1 MAPLARLAAVSFSAL
16 ALASMDD
23 IPRKMGIP
31 DWEFRVVI
39 GTTKIDYDLDKE
51 YSNRQKHGYSLES
64 AVSLLERMVFPF
76 GESLP
81 SMTSDG
87 FMEGGEV
94 RHMHMSVDDASKV
107 VLIVTTMRADE
118 TVRIISFRRA
128 SEEEREQF
136 YQNTGFRE
144 RV

>member
-1 MAPLARLAAVSFSAL
+1 
-16 ALASMDD
+16 MDE
-23 IPRKMGIP
+23 IPRKTGIP

-76 GESLP
+76 VESVP
-81 SMTSDG
+81 RVTSDG
-87 FMEGGEV
+87 FLEGGEV
-94 RHMHMSVDDASKV
+94 RHMHMSVDDSGKV
-107 VLIVTTMRADE
+107 VLMVTTMRPNE

-136 YQNTGFRE
+136 YRVTGFRE
-144 RV
+144 RE

>member
-1 MAPLARLAAVSFSAL
+1 
-16 ALASMDD
+16 MDD

-51 YSNRQKHGYSLES
+51 YSNREKHGYSLES
-64 AVSLLERMVFPF
+64 AVSLLERMVFPL
-76 GESLP
+76 GDSLP

-94 RHMHMSVDDASKV
+94 RHMHMSVDDSGKV
-107 VLIVTTMRADE
+107 VLMTTMRANE
-118 TVRIISFRRA
+118 TVRIMSFRRA

-144 RV
+144 RA

>member
-1 MAPLARLAAVSFSAL
+1 MAL
-16 ALASMDD
+16 AFMDD
-23 IPRKMGIP
+23 IAGKMRIP

-51 YSNRQKHGYSLES
+51 YSNREKHGYSLAS
-64 AVSLLERMVFPF
+64 AVSLLERIVFPF

-94 RHMHMSVDDASKV
+94 RHMHMSVDDSYNV
-107 VLIVTTMRADE
+107 VLMVTTMRDDE

>member
-1 MAPLARLAAVSFSAL
+1 
-16 ALASMDD
+16 MDD

-51 YSNRQKHGYSLES
+51 YSNREKHGYYLES

-94 RHMHMSVDDASKV
+94 RHMHMSVDDCGKV
-107 VLIVTTMRADE
+107 VLMVTTMRADE
-118 TVRIISFRRA
+118 TVRIMSFRRA

-144 RV
+144 RA

>member
-1 MAPLARLAAVSFSAL
+1 MAL
-16 ALASMDD
+16 AFMDD
-23 IPRKMGIP
+23 IAGKMRIP

-51 YSNRQKHGYSLES
+51 YSNREKHGYSLAS
-64 AVSLLERMVFPF
+64 AVSLLERIVFPF

-94 RHMHMSVDDASKV
+94 RHMHMSVDDSYNV
-107 VLIVTTMRADE
+107 VLW
-118 TVRIISFRRA
+118 
-128 SEEEREQF
+128 
-136 YQNTGFRE
+136 
-144 RV
+144 

>member
-1 MAPLARLAAVSFSAL
+1 
-16 ALASMDD
+16 MDD

-51 YSNRQKHGYSLES
+51 YSNRKKHGYSLES

-81 SMTSDG
+81 SMTSNC
-87 FMEGGEV
+87 FMQGGEV
-94 RHMHMSVDDASKV
+94 RHMHMSVDDCGKV
-107 VLIVTTMRADE
+107 VLMVTTMCADE
-118 TVRIISFRRA
+118 TVRIMSFRRA

-136 YQNTGFRE
+136 YQNTRFRE
-144 RV
+144 RA

>member
-1 MAPLARLAAVSFSAL
+1 MAL
-16 ALASMDD
+16 AFMDD
-23 IPRKMGIP
+23 IAGKMRIP

-51 YSNRQKHGYSLES
+51 YSNREKHGYSLAS
-64 AVSLLERMVFPF
+64 AVSLLERIVFPF

-94 RHMHMSVDDASKV
+94 RHMHMSVDDSYNV
-107 VLIVTTMRADE
+107 VLMVTTMRDDE
-118 TVRIISFRRA
+118 SVRIISFRRA

>member
-1 MAPLARLAAVSFSAL
+1 
-16 ALASMDD
+16 MDD

-31 DWEFRVVI
+31 DWEFRLVI
-39 GTTKIDYDLDKE
+39 GTTKIDYDLYKE

-94 RHMHMSVDDASKV
+94 RHMHMSVDDCGKV
-107 VLIVTTMRADE
+107 VLMVTTMRPDE
-118 TVRIISFRRA
+118 TVRIMSFRRA

-136 YQNTGFRE
+136 YQNKGFRE
-144 RV
+144 RA